1 MTTAENPTG
10 TCADVCQHLDELK
23 RRGLLVRVDRKTDKD
38 TEIMPLVRW
47 QFRGLPQDQRSCGQF
62 DFAAAPGPRLRHLSD
77 SLE

>member
-1 MTTAENPTG
+1 MATTENPTG
-10 TCADVCQHLDELK
+10 TCADVCQHLDELE

-47 QFRGLPQDQRSCGQF
+47 QLRGLPQDQRKGQF
-62 DFAAAPGPRLRHLSD
+62 DFAAAPGLRLHHLGD